1 MQAATTDNR
10 PTFQVIPCRN
20 EVTQP
25 CEGNNK
31 LDTIGKTLSRSV
43 GPRLKTAL
51 SKVFRKPP
59 SGANGGKIPKPL
71 GRISSQFNWRPRRDK
86 GLREGRLSQNKC
98 AVKTAVSCVEL
109 DQRTLFEDIG
119 QRRWHSTEAL
129 MDKTNRWV
137 EKQQGLFAWKEEDRD
152 EAMSD
157 CESLFSLDSLS
168 SAYATALAERLKHE
182 EEAQSEADSE
192 DSQMSE
198 DSLTAKSTGKYSTVE
213 ILGQTISP
221 TCLAMASWSPL
232 SKPASCPKAQVTST
246 EAHWSQQGFSN
257 SSRIVAQPKSPSRDA
272 VEADLSC
279 RNAVHKTIENFGTTT
294 TTSTSTPRSLSNNS
308 VREPENV
315 MVLTDAWSSTDAAD
329 SPRIHGDSLLF
340 QRKEMFKDVAN
351 SSSPS
356 PTRMSLS
363 EGRLRSCSSTSTS
376 TEDENVTVQGQG
388 FKISQTLESLDSQ
401 IEVLPDTN
409 LTGVVRCREQSE
421 EQIEDAG
428 KTFVDTSD
436 KSNGKSLICHTQQQ
450 ASQVKSLQVVTNAP
464 NIVTPDSTVSTD
476 AEKCTSC
483 CQSVMDSSTSPVIHV
498 LNKISDASSGSN
510 HSTQGEAPCNR
521 HNAREILKNK
531 RQSEF
536 ADDKSLSFTR
546 DKQSNKGES
555 EGTEQ
560 YNAAQQE
567 LVKFDCKNSRKR
579 NKDQQDAFIG
589 SLKMLKRSNSA
600 ELVPACPPTA
610 GSLEH
615 IWLDDNNNTSDSKGE
630 SSSIKNGNLG
640 FDSGIAHYTAT
651 SISLPVSDRGGLG
664 PSCPKYKESEHGD
677 TSESGTS
684 GGRKRVVEGGSVTVE
699 EVIVKTTEEGG
710 SQVENPIKPQESK
723 THISTSAAICSA
735 IDLRISEVVNEHIR
749 LSLIG
754 IDNDRK
760 SKNQSANALPSSAC
774 PSDCDRWM
782 EREVRDEKCGHTAE
796 QLASDPPVKSGS
808 GCKSWMLKSA
818 EVTQNFDHGH
828 SFFDL
833 TSDKGEMCQCCAQNC
848 TKNIQSNLISHK
860 KPCTVILQATSL
872 RSSGDSFFE
881 GQCFDCQGT
890 APMKDTLS
898 QEVNDL
904 VKQNAAFHPN
914 GMVSD
919 TCLHKLVSQVHP
931 HSPVV
936 SPDRPDNHQ
945 MLHKMPSPD
954 GDTKEKYCCSH
965 VKGFDTE
972 ATSSFKGRSSGSSE
986 QISPMPIEHSQ
997 KCLDQNVS
1005 PDAGNLQ
1012 SKEHG
1017 KNTPADDNIS
1027 MNQSAI
1033 KKDDDKTAKAA
1044 DIAESPKPSH
1054 FLQKCVVNIKY
1065 NNKCQNC
1072 VVKSNKE
1079 SSAHRHEAPFSHF
1092 ETSVSGSLQSQQKI
1106 ADGNSAK
1113 DTSFDGS
1120 VISCLHNQDNS
1131 AVTSKKVKRFRMCK
1145 IQSHLTAS
1153 SSDSSL
1159 KSSDEDEEDYNST
1172 RAHHGRLQSKCVRS
1186 CSQTNGNQEFRQGRK
1201 NNDSDI
1207 CTKVPQSRCK
1217 TKSCSVGTLD
1227 KNEVKAVKDY
1237 SNRRH
1242 SLSPQSVSKKATPE
1256 NDILHAKKDD
1266 QQCTLRP
1273 QDSPMHFASSD
1284 INPFIHQWQD
1294 GDPNQL
1300 SYKNPAFGS
1309 AADLSCK
1316 SPLLNSAEKRIT
1328 RCCSVDDGLNGQD
1341 SPFNSHLS
1349 TYATKKGLSSTLSSV
1364 EDYRVQVNKKSQ
1376 LTSCQQTSVVDYNH
1390 LAVTSNSSSNGV
1402 LGGLGNSSRQVD
1414 EIMFVYS
1421 SEQETQT
1428 GMTQRAKTSE
1438 HGTQT
1443 EWRPHTAASGTAPKR
1458 KERHRRSNTTVP
1470 AAQKTKVNIKES
1482 PTWVSMESMSA
1493 HLSKLIDS
1501 TSDLLGDV
1509 QEMRTGEGFRSTL
1522 RRSANLSNVSV
1533 SYRVSA
1539 DSARRDCSTQTAVDV
1554 GIQTERPLM
1563 PAEEPVAVHNTSSD
1577 VPKSHQVSLV
1587 VKVIGSEVI
1596 SVSQDNSVHCVV
1608 KRNVDKTAQ
1617 GMPDARIS
1625 TSVATQR
1632 SVSQSDNSPPKAP
1645 SLKTSGECQGRIK
1658 SASSRGSKQGPHE
1671 KSVAISSTS
1680 LSVKKQATF
1689 TDRASSPILTV
1700 GVRRPLK
1707 QKGKQ
1712 TTLHPH
1718 QYQDRNKDSFTA
1730 PSSERSERTTVSE
1743 GDHVPGQDCEVS
1755 SCKSESV
1762 SLERVSEISSSN
1774 PQYPDRCSLSLSSSL
1789 DGYADI
1795 TEKQQRWR
1803 SNTSTKVLTMQ
1814 SISPILRPPDVPKQ
1828 QAVAGKTAGHTRLAL
1843 ESFDFNVASYDQC
1856 RSPNSADPL
1865 QEDDTVSLA
1874 PSECNTDVLVN
1885 IKPVT
1890 TVSPR
1895 EDHQVVPEDLPLHNK
1910 FTNWSGIATQPP
1922 KPPHKQAA
1930 LLSSGR
1936 ERRRNCAEWGETES
1950 CGSNVESAVQ
1960 SDRRAREIERLRQE
1974 REQVMATV
1982 SLNMNP
1988 TPLTVELTEAKL
2000 HYGLGET
2007 DTLLK
2012 MLTPSSREEP
2022 KASNQTASAKQQL
2035 YER

>member
-1 MQAATTDNR
+1 MQGATTHR

-31 LDTIGKTLSRSV
+31 LDTIRKTFSRSV

-86 GLREGRLSQNKC
+86 GLREGRLSRNKC
-98 AVKTAVSCVEL
+98 SVKTAVSCVEL

-137 EKQQGLFAWKEEDRD
+137 ETQQGLFAWEEEDRD

-168 SAYATALAERLKHE
+168 SAYATALAEQLKHE
-182 EEAQSEADSE
+182 EEAQSEADSQ

-213 ILGQTISP
+213 RLGQTISP
-221 TCLAMASWSPL
+221 TCLAMAGWSPL
-232 SKPASCPKAQVTST
+232 SNPASCPKAQVIST
-246 EAHWSQQGFSN
+246 EAYWSQQAFSN
-257 SSRIVAQPKSPSRDA
+257 SSHIVAQPKSSSQNA

-279 RNAVHKTIENFGTTT
+279 GNAVHKLIENFGNTK
-294 TTSTSTPRSLSNNS
+294 TTSTSSPRSLSNNS
-308 VREPENV
+308 VREPENP
-315 MVLTDAWSSTDAAD
+315 MALTDAWSSTDAVD
-329 SPRIHGDSLLF
+329 SARIHRDSLLF
-340 QRKEMFKDVAN
+340 QRKEMFKDAD

-363 EGRLRSCSSTSTS
+363 EVRLRSCNSTFTS

-388 FKISQTLESLDSQ
+388 FKISQTLDSLDSQ
-401 IEVLPDTN
+401 IELLPDTI
-409 LTGVVRCREQSE
+409 LTGICCREQSE
-421 EQIEDAG
+421 ELIEDEG
-428 KTFVDTSD
+428 KAVVDTLD
-436 KSNGKSLICHTQQQ
+436 ESNGKSLTCHTQQQ
-450 ASQVKSLQVVTNAP
+450 ASQVKSLQLVTNAP
-464 NIVTPDSTVSTD
+464 NIVSPDSTVSAD
-476 AEKCTSC
+476 AEKCTSGC
-483 CQSVMDSSTSPVIHV
+483 HSVMDSSTSPVIHV
-498 LNKISDASSGSN
+498 LNKISDASSASN
-510 HSTQGEAPCNR
+510 HSTEGEAPCNR
-521 HNAREILKNK
+521 YDASEILKNK

-536 ADDKSLSFTR
+536 ADDKSLPFTR

-610 GSLEH
+610 GSLGH
-615 IWLDDNNNTSDSKGE
+615 IWLDDNNNTSNSKGE
-630 SSSIKNGNLG
+630 SSTIKDGNLV
-640 FDSGIAHYTAT
+640 FDSSITHYTAT
-651 SISLPVSDRGGLG
+651 SVSLPVSDRRGL
-664 PSCPKYKESEHGD
+664 SCPKYKESECGD

-684 GGRKRVVEGGSVTVE
+684 GGKKRVVEGGSVTIEDVS
-699 EVIVKTTEEGG
+699 VKTTEEGG

-723 THISTSAAICSA
+723 THMSKSAAICSA

-749 LSLIG
+749 LSLTG

-760 SKNQSANALPSSAC
+760 SKNQNVNALPSSAC
-774 PSDCDRWM
+774 PSDCDRWT

-808 GCKSWMLKSA
+808 GRESCMLKSA
-818 EVTQNFDHGH
+818 EVTQNSDHGH

-833 TSDKGEMCQCCAQNC
+833 TSDKGEMCQCCVHNC
-848 TKNIQSNLISHK
+848 TKNIQSKLISHK
-860 KPCTVILQATSL
+860 KPCNVTSL
-872 RSSGDSFFE
+872 SSSGDSFLE
-881 GQCFDCQGT
+881 GKCFDCQGT
-890 APMKDTLS
+890 ALMKDTLS

-904 VKQNAAFHPN
+904 VKQNPAFHPN
-914 GMVSD
+914 GMVID
-919 TCLHKLVSQVHP
+919 TCLHKSDTQIHL

-936 SPDRPDNHQ
+936 SPDCPDNHH
-945 MLHKMPSPD
+945 MLHKIPSSD
-954 GDTKEKYCCSH
+954 GDTKEEYCCSH
-965 VKGFDTE
+965 VKGIDTE
-972 ATSSFKGRSSGSSE
+972 ATSSFKGGSSGSPE
-986 QISPMPIEHSQ
+986 QISPMPVQHSQ
-997 KCLDQNVS
+997 KCLDQILS
-1005 PDAGNLQ
+1005 PDTGNLP
-1012 SKEHG
+1012 SKEHR
-1017 KNTPADDNIS
+1017 KNTPADDNVS

-1033 KKDDDKTAKAA
+1033 KKDDDETAKTA
-1044 DIAESPKPSH
+1044 DITESPKHSH

-1065 NNKCQNC
+1065 NSKCQNC

-1079 SSAHRHEAPFSHF
+1079 SSTHQHEAPFSKSTESHF
-1092 ETSVSGSLQSQQKI
+1092 ETSVCGSLQSQQKI
-1106 ADGNSAK
+1106 DGNSGK

-1120 VISCLHNQDNS
+1120 VISGVHKQDNT

-1145 IQSHLTAS
+1145 IQSRLTAS

-1159 KSSDEDEEDYNST
+1159 KSSDEDVEDYNPT
-1172 RAHHGRLQSKCVRS
+1172 RVHHSRHQSKCVRS
-1186 CSQTNGNQEFRQGRK
+1186 CPQTNGNQEFRQGR
-1201 NNDSDI
+1201 NNDSVI
-1207 CTKVPQSRCK
+1207 STKVPQSRCK
-1217 TKSCSVGTLD
+1217 TKSCSAGTLD

-1242 SLSPQSVSKKATPE
+1242 SLSPQSVSKKTTPE
-1256 NDILHAKKDD
+1256 NDILYAKKDD

-1328 RCCSVDDGLNGQD
+1328 RCCSVDDGLNGQE

-1349 TYATKKGLSSTLSSV
+1349 TYAAKKGLSSTLSSV
-1364 EDYRVQVNKKSQ
+1364 EDYRVQVNKTSL

-1390 LAVTSNSSSNGV
+1390 LAATSNSSSNSV

-1414 EIMFVYS
+1414 EIMLVYS

-1428 GMTQRAKTSE
+1428 GMTQRTKTSE

-1443 EWRPHTAASGTAPKR
+1443 EWRPHIATSGGAPKR

-1470 AAQKTKVNIKES
+1470 AAQKTKVDIKKS
-1482 PTWVSMESMSA
+1482 PTWASMESMSA

-1522 RRSANLSNVSV
+1522 RRSANLSSVSV
-1533 SYRVSA
+1533 SYCVSA
-1539 DSARRDCSTQTAVDV
+1539 DCTKRDCSTQTAVDV
-1554 GIQTERPLM
+1554 GIQTERPLT
-1563 PAEEPVAVHNTSSD
+1563 PAEKPVAVHNTSSD
-1577 VPKSHQVSLV
+1577 APKSHEVSLV

-1596 SVSQDNSVHCVV
+1596 SLSRDNSVHCVV
-1608 KRNVDKTAQ
+1608 KRNVDKTTQ

-1645 SLKTSGECQGRIK
+1645 SLKTSGECQRRIK
-1658 SASSRGSKQGPHE
+1658 SASSRGSKQSPHE
-1671 KSVAISSTS
+1671 KSVAISSPS

-1718 QYQDRNKDSFTA
+1718 QYQDRHKYSFTA
-1730 PSSERSERTTVSE
+1730 PSSTRSERTTVSE
-1743 GDHVPGQDCEVS
+1743 GDHGLGQDCEVS
-1755 SCKSESV
+1755 SCESESV
-1762 SLERVSEISSSN
+1762 SLERVSEISRSH
-1774 PQYPDRCSLSLSSSL
+1774 PKCHDRCSLSLSSSL
-1789 DGYADI
+1789 DGYAGI
-1795 TEKQQRWR
+1795 TEKQQQWG

-1814 SISPILRPPDVPKQ
+1814 SISPILRPSDVPKQ
-1828 QAVAGKTAGHTRLAL
+1828 QAVAGKTAGHTRPAL
-1843 ESFDFNVASYDQC
+1843 ESFDFIVAAFDQ
-1856 RSPNSADPL
+1856 SPSSKATDQL
-1865 QEDDTVSLA
+1865 QEDDTVSLV
-1874 PSECNTDVLVN
+1874 PSECSTDVLVN

-1890 TVSPR
+1890 AVSPR

-1930 LLSSGR
+1930 PLSSGR
-1936 ERRRNCAEWGETES
+1936 ERSRNCAEWGETES
-1950 CGSNVESAVQ
+1950 YGSNVESTVQ

-2012 MLTPSSREEP
+2012 MLTPSSREEL
-2022 KASNQTASAKQQL
+2022 KASNRASTKQQL